1 MNDIDALTESLQNMK
16 MNEPTPKKR
25 IIKKKKEQVL
35 DPVSEVK
42 QDQDQVL
49 ETVSEVKQDQESISE
64 TKEKQE
70 TEIKEEKPKK
80 KRVIKDKDSKDSKD
94 SKDASTKKKKAPKEE
109 EEKPNKKQAI
119 EETIQHKVIWHSY
132 TPDFQKILQSFFIKD
147 SRYVGLQTVNDSAE
161 PIFFVVCCNKWINNE
176 LPVMFVESISYI
188 DEFNDEHFKPNW
200 EKPTEAGMLTVEA
213 MYNCIPFD
221 PARDYTRA

>member
-42 QDQDQVL
+42 QDQ
-49 ETVSEVKQDQESISE
+49 ESISE

-80 KRVIKDKDSKDSKD
+80 KRVIKDKDSKDS
-94 SKDASTKKKKAPKEE
+94 
-109 EEKPNKKQAI
+109 
-119 EETIQHKVIWHSY
+119 
-132 TPDFQKILQSFFIKD
+132 
-147 SRYVGLQTVNDSAE
+147 
-161 PIFFVVCCNKWINNE
+161 
-176 LPVMFVESISYI
+176 
-188 DEFNDEHFKPNW
+188 
-200 EKPTEAGMLTVEA
+200 LTLD
-213 MYNCIPFD
+213 Y
-221 PARDYTRA
+221 ARDM